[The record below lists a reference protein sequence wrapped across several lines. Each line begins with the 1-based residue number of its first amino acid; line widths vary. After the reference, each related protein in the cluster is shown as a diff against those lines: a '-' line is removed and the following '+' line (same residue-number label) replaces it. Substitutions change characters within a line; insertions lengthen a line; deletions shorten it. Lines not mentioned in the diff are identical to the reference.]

1 MILSHRRDHP
11 YFGTIV
17 TKECAFL
24 SISVGCG
31 DGPCCGSMELNRE
44 LDVLMPQGIS
54 KHLGGKS
61 SKHEKKDLET
71 GEWMSLCLSRVHVY
85 MCVFVKWPS

>member
-1 MILSHRRDHP
+1 
-11 YFGTIV
+11 
-17 TKECAFL
+17 
-24 SISVGCG
+24 
-31 DGPCCGSMELNRE
+31 MELNRE